1 MSYPDGT
8 RPVILYLT
16 ENERRHLAYTARMAA
31 YHPAVHPNMETS
43 GPWVRTIASARWLE
57 LADILYR
64 QASEQPDATL

>member
-1 MSYPDGT
+1 MSYPDNT

-16 ENERRHLAYTARMAA
+16 EAERRHLAHTARMAA
-31 YHPAVHPNMETS
+31 YQPAMHPNLETS

-64 QASEQPDATL
+64 QTTERPDTTL